1 MSYLNDTVSISTIE
15 ITPSTTLNPSN
26 STTSKRKSSISSSK
40 SSRTQ
45 SFKSAENNGEN
56 AFERIFQRHQT
67 VRNSKQ
73 TDNFETIALQGSS
86 SPPRRPLQLKA
97 SFLKRK
103 TREYE
108 GDFSLMIFFFIQ
120 QSNLQNVNIIMNIIE
135 CETSNSL
142 SKNCLVIMFKCYFD
156 VID

>member
-56 AFERIFQRHQT
+56 AFERIFQRQQT

-73 TDNFETIALQGSS
+73 TGNFETIALQGSS

-120 QSNLQNVNIIMNIIE
+120 QSNLQINVNIIMNIIE

-142 SKNCLVIMFKCYFD
+142 SKNCLVIIKISRG
-156 VID
+156 ID